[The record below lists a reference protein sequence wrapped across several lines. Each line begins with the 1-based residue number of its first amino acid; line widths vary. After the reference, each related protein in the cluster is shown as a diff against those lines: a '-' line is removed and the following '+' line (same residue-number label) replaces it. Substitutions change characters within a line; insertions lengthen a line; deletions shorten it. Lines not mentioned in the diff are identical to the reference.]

1 MTRIYRFVKTAATQN
16 DSDKNL
22 CLSVKSV
29 ANFMK
34 EDVVQRLLNLNREF
48 YDAQADSFSGSRV
61 SPQPGFARLLSYLPE
76 PCLRFLD
83 VGCGNGRFAQ
93 FLQAHDRI
101 GEFIGVDFSEELLAD
116 AAKNAV
122 GTFYQR
128 NLLQGGCLDGLG
140 SFPAISC
147 LAVMHH
153 LPGKANRVRLLQE
166 IRGHLVENGRLLIS
180 NWQFMDS
187 VRQRRK
193 VQDWAAIGLTAVDV
207 EANDYLLA
215 WQRGGFAL
223 RYACHID
230 AAETAELAA
239 AAGFSI
245 LDQFRSDGKEGNLSL
260 YTVLTPTLPMLQS

>member
-1 MTRIYRFVKTAATQN
+1 MR
-16 DSDKNL
+16 
-22 CLSVKSV
+22 
-29 ANFMK
+29 
-34 EDVVQRLLNLNREF
+34 EEVVQQLLALNREF

-61 SPQPGFARLLSYLPE
+61 SPQPGFARLLPHLPQ
-76 PCLRFLD
+76 PCPRFLD

-93 FLQAHDRI
+93 FLQSQNRI
-101 GEFIGVDFSEELLAD
+101 GEFVGVDFSEELLAD
-116 AAKNAV
+116 AAQNAD

-128 NLLQGGCLDGLG
+128 NLLQPGCLDGLG
-140 SFPAISC
+140 QFPAIAC

-153 LPGKANRVRLLQE
+153 LPDKTNRLRLLQE
-166 IRGHLVENGRLLIS
+166 IKEHLLANGRLLIS

-187 VRQRRK
+187 SRQRRK
-193 VQDWAAIGLTAVDV
+193 VQDWAEIGLTAADV
-207 EANDYLLA
+207 EPNDYLLA

-230 AAETAELAA
+230 ATETAELAK

-245 LDQFRSDGKEGNLSL
+245 VDQFRSDGKEGNLSL

>member
-1 MTRIYRFVKTAATQN
+1 MREQ
-16 DSDKNL
+16 
-22 CLSVKSV
+22 
-29 ANFMK
+29 
-34 EDVVQRLLNLNREF
+34 VVQQLLNLNQEF

-61 SPQPGFARLLSYLPE
+61 SAQPGFARLLPHLPQ
-76 PCLRFLD
+76 PCPRFLD

-93 FLQAHDRI
+93 FLQHHNRI

-116 AAKNAV
+116 AAQNAV

-128 NLLQGGCLDGLG
+128 NLLEPGCLAGLG
-140 SFPAISC
+140 LFPAIAC

-153 LPGKANRVRLLQE
+153 LPGQANRLCLLRE
-166 IRGHLVENGRLLIS
+166 MKEHLGENGRLLIS

-187 VRQRRK
+187 PRQRRK
-193 VQDWAAIGLTAVDV
+193 VQEWSQVGLTAADV
-207 EANDYLLA
+207 EPNDYLLA

-230 AAETAELAA
+230 AAETAELAQEA
-239 AAGFSI
+239 ELTI
-245 LDQFRSDGKEGNLSL
+245 IDQFRSDGKEGDLSL

>member
-1 MTRIYRFVKTAATQN
+1 MKTAATQN

-34 EDVVQRLLNLNREF
+34 EEVVQRLLNLNQEF

-61 SPQPGFARLLSYLPE
+61 SPQPGFTRLLPYLPE
-76 PCLRFLD
+76 PCPRFLD

-93 FLQAHDRI
+93 FLQSHNRI
-101 GEFIGVDFSEELLAD
+101 GEFVGVDFSEELLAD

-128 NLLQGGCLDGLG
+128 NLLESGCLDGLG

-193 VQDWAAIGLTAVDV
+193 VQDWASIGLTAADV

-230 AAETAELAA
+230 AEETAELAA

-245 LDQFRSDGKEGNLSL
+245 VDQFRSDGKEGNLSL

>member
-1 MTRIYRFVKTAATQN
+1 MR
-16 DSDKNL
+16 
-22 CLSVKSV
+22 
-29 ANFMK
+29 
-34 EDVVQRLLNLNREF
+34 EDVVQRLLELNREF

-61 SPQPGFARLLSYLPE
+61 SAQLGFARLLPHLPQ
-76 PCLRFLD
+76 PCPRFLD

-93 FLQAHDRI
+93 YLQSHNRI
-101 GEFIGVDFSEELLAD
+101 GDFVGVDFSEELLAD

-128 NLLQGGCLDGLG
+128 NLLEPGCLDGLG

-153 LPGKANRVRLLQE
+153 LPGQANRVRLLQE
-166 IRGHLVENGRLLIS
+166 IRTHLVENGRLLIS

-187 VRQRRK
+187 PRQRRK
-193 VQDWAAIGLTAVDV
+193 VQNWAAIGLTAEDV
-207 EANDYLLA
+207 EPNDYLLA

-223 RYACHID
+223 RYACHI
-230 AAETAELAA
+230 AATETSELAA
-239 AAGFSI
+239 AAGFDI
-245 LDQFRSDGKEGNLSL
+245 VDQFRSDGKEGNLSL